1 MKKYSI
7 GIDFGTL
14 SARAVLA
21 DVENGD
27 ILPAI
32 YSFDYPHAVMSRVLQ
47 RMGTVHFY
55 PCHQTGIL
63 PYRQLHKVY
72 RVIPH
77 RVCNHKL
84 HRDGI

>member
-21 DVENGD
+21 DVENGE

-32 YSFDYPHAVMSRVLQ
+32 YSFDYPHAVMTEL
-47 RMGTVHFY
+47 G
-55 PCHQTGIL
+55 G
-63 PYRQLHKVY
+63 RQL
-72 RVIPH
+72 PH
-77 RVCNHKL
+77 GYAL
-84 HRDGI
+84 HHLCL